1 MFWSLNF
8 STTLPSSYDS
18 GRPTFTLLDGSDR
31 TLGIMKR
38 SVPSVHRPRAPPIV
52 VHAKANHE
60 PKKYDRKPRR
70 SSPFFGGAAAGR
82 GAAAA
87 GFGGGAAAAGA
98 AAAPVVVCVAAG
110 LMDSAGLSGVGFC
123 SDMRPKLHGETRTA
137 RRPFVGGSL

>member
-31 TLGIMKR
+31 TLGIMNR
-38 SVPSVHRPRAPPIV
+38 SVPSVHSPSAPPIV

-70 SSPFFGGAAAGR
+70 SSPFFGGAPAGWGAPAAGL
-82 GAAAA
+82 G
-87 GFGGGAAAAGA
+87 AGA
-98 AAAPVVVCVAAG
+98 AAGPGPAVVCVAAG
-110 LMDSAGLSGVGFC
+110 LIDSA
-123 SDMRPKLHGETRTA
+123 
-137 RRPFVGGSL
+137 